1 MIALPYTILYNI
13 GHYDAIISYFALA
26 KCIKNY
32 GEIAPYSFKNFF
44 ILKKLIKNLLYP

>member
-26 KCIKNY
+26 KCIKIM
-32 GEIAPYSFKNFF
+32 EKLLHNFNHNA
-44 ILKKLIKNLLYP
+44 LKH